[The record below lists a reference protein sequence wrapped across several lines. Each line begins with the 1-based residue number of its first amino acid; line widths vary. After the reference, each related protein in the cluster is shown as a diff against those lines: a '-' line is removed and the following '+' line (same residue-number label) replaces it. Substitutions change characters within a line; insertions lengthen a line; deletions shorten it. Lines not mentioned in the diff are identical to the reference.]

1 MRYICAFFRL
11 RDILSIRNKFL
22 LLLLVSIIVF
32 TNTTFAQIIWTEDWE
47 SGIGNWYADNG
58 VWEVG
63 MPTSGPDSAY
73 SVQNCA
79 GTVLNGNYPIGSNSR
94 LISPSIVLPDTLQPN
109 QKILLR
115 FWHWFSFTKTDFGQD
130 IGQVQ
135 ISVNNGPWKPI
146 SNNFSGVSSIWSPVS
161 INLTNF
167 VDSTIRIGFKIIDET
182 FYTGTSSGWYIDN
195 ISISVDSSRFNNPE
209 SWESGIDNWWV
220 DNGVWE
226 VGNPSTG
233 PKSSY
238 DGENCAATVLNNDYP
253 VGSSSRIIS
262 PSIKLTPQHGQ
273 SPGLYFWHWFSLSST
288 SFGHDVG
295 NVQISVNGGNWKS
308 ISNNYSGSSSIWSQA
323 FIDLSEYSDSTIRIA
338 FAIIDET
345 FYTGTSSGWY
355 IDDVRLEGIESVP
368 VELISF
374 KLNSN
379 DGNLKLRLVHSYRNQ

>member
-1 MRYICAFFRL
+1 MG
-11 RDILSIRNKFL
+11 
-22 LLLLVSIIVF
+22 
-32 TNTTFAQIIWTEDWE
+32 IW
-47 SGIGNWYADNG
+47 
-58 VWEVG
+58 
-63 MPTSGPDSAY
+63 
-73 SVQNCA
+73 
-79 GTVLNGNYPIGSNSR
+79 GT
-94 LISPSIVLPDTLQPN
+94 
-109 QKILLR
+109 
-115 FWHWFSFTKTDFGQD
+115 
-130 IGQVQ
+130 
-135 ISVNNGPWKPI
+135 
-146 SNNFSGVSSIWSPVS
+146 
-161 INLTNF
+161 
-167 VDSTIRIGFKIIDET
+167 
-182 FYTGTSSGWYIDN
+182 
-195 ISISVDSSRFNNPE
+195 
-209 SWESGIDNWWV
+209 DNWWV

-273 SPGLYFWHWFSLSST
+273 SSGLYFWHWFSLSST

-379 DGNLKLRLVHSYRNQ
+379 DGNLKLDWSTATETNNKGFEIERSADNSSFTKISFIEGSGTSTETHEYSYTDKPFNPGKYYYRLKQIDFDGSFMYSKVIEVEYGIPLKYNLSQNYPNPFNPTTKISYSIPKAGHVSLKVFDILGKEVATLVNEQKQVGIYEVIFNGSNYPSGIYFYKIKSGSFTQIKKIILLK